1 MALSLT
7 KRFAFWQVCNHPE
20 LFERREVKS
29 PFVMSPGVGPY
40 LVPKLVYHDQI
51 LSENF
56 PGKNKK
62 LHLLYN
68 KLNVF
73 NSSHVNETLKPKG
86 T

>member
-1 MALSLT
+1 
-7 KRFAFWQVCNHPE
+7 
-20 LFERREVKS
+20 
-29 PFVMSPGVGPY
+29 MSPGVGPY